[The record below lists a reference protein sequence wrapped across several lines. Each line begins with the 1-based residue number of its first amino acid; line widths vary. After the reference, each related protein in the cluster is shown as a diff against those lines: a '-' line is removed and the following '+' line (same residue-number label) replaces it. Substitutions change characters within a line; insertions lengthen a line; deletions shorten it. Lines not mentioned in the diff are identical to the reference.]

1 VVASAVA
8 SDPSADGVVVV
19 AAADPSGCDA
29 GVDAAAAVAVAV
41 GQSGAAAQRSCEV
54 GGNAVGDA
62 VGDGGDCCGD
72 EQVAG
77 PQHPL
82 V

>member
-1 VVASAVA
+1 M
-8 SDPSADGVVVV
+8 VVV

-29 GVDAAAAVAVAV
+29 GVDAVAAAAAV

-77 PQHPL
+77 PPHPL
-82 V
+82 VLD